1 MNLSK
6 YVSDVNKVFE
16 DKNEIV
22 LASKTELQE
31 GSSSP
36 NHQLLDLC
44 EQNIR
49 EECIGVYIQ
58 KARKLFDIGFYDHAV
73 LEYWNRAMTDL
84 KDKLTVYG
92 LEHFPGELNLKIKTR
107 EDLDNNAKDIKIIEA
122 CHLLGIID
130 GEAHVFLKHCL
141 NVRNN
146 FSAAHDTDSPIDPI
160 EAINLIKN
168 CVKYVLQRDVPS
180 PAMTITDLLK
190 YLQSSTFEVEH
201 FKEIVNDQSTKV
213 VESFLRRVFNEY
225 IDPQTTKEYRD
236 NLKLVIGIVWGMMGD
251 EVKSDIGQKLMQL
264 KLEDEVDK
272 SLYAMD
278 FLVEVKGVKFIPM
291 AVRKHI
297 FTKKAKELLEAHGG
311 TNNFYTEV
319 THAKELEAL
328 GFNIPEESLETYVKA
343 IIFSYT
349 GNSWGHSRGASPYVQ
364 AMIANLTTKGVE
376 IFLDKLEADTSYAW
390 HFSSGRPIKRFKEV
404 LEILKGKSN
413 LLPKHKTKIDYYLKL
428 KSLRDHFS
436 SMIE

>member
-1 MNLSK
+1 M
-6 YVSDVNKVFE
+6 FE
-16 DKNEIV
+16 ERNEII
-22 LASKTELQE
+22 LAEKTDIQE
-31 GSSSP
+31 GSTNP
-36 NHQLLDLC
+36 NHQLLSLC

-49 EECIGVYIQ
+49 EECNGVYIK
-58 KARKLFDIGFYDHAV
+58 KARTLFDIGFYDHAV

-107 EDLDNNAKDIKIIEA
+107 EDLDNNAKDIRIIEA

-130 GEAHVFLKHCL
+130 GEALVFLKHCL

-190 YLQSSTFEVEH
+190 YLQTSTFEVEH
-201 FKEIVNDQSTKV
+201 FEEIVKDQSTKV
-213 VESFLRRVFNEY
+213 VESFARRVFNEY

-236 NLKLVIGIVWGMMGD
+236 NLKSVIGIVWGMLGD
-251 EVKSDIGQKLMQL
+251 EVKSELGQKLMQL

-278 FLVEVKGVKFIPM
+278 FLIQVQGVKFIPM

-297 FTKKAKELLEAHGG
+297 FTKKAKELLEAHTGA
-311 TNNFYTEV
+311 NNFYTEV

-328 GFNIPEESLETYVKA
+328 GFIVPEESLETYVKA

-349 GNSWGHSRGASPYVQ
+349 GNPWGNSRGASPYVQ
-364 AMIANLTTKGVE
+364 AMIANLSTKGIE
-376 IFLDKLEADTSYAW
+376 ILLDKLETDTSYAW

-404 LEILKGKSN
+404 LDILQGKSN
-413 LLPKHKTKIDYYLKL
+413 LLPKHKAKIDYLLKV
-428 KSLRDHFS
+428 KSLRTHFS
-436 SMIE
+436 TIIEQ